1 MIELQAKKKTN
12 YRKPDIQLGQW
23 IVIAHVCHWRWRKY
37 TNRSS
42 DLSAIEILPS
52 LLVQLK
58 VTVEYK
64 KDNGRMIPLRVH
76 TIVISIQH
84 SPAVST
90 EQMEADL
97 NTKVIQV
104 RVLILSPPIH

>member
-1 MIELQAKKKTN
+1 MTIT
-12 YRKPDIQLGQW
+12 
-23 IVIAHVCHWRWRKY
+23 
-37 TNRSS
+37 
-42 DLSAIEILPS
+42 S

-76 TIVISIQH
+76 TIVISLQH

-90 EQMEADL
+90 KQMEADL

-104 RVLILSPPIH
+104 RVLILSPPIYELFVYTQLTLTKLLF